1 MMGARRALLVLLA
14 VAGLAG
20 CEQRKLTEADCAL
33 VKSRLET
40 AWNRDAV
47 SAARLAEKDQFLP
60 FIRDEGARMGNRWMT
75 QCEARVGQPVSGA
88 ELDCLGRADTIDD
101 VYECGR

>member
-1 MMGARRALLVLLA
+1 MGPRVAVLVA
-14 VAGLAG
+14 VLVGLAG
-20 CEQRKLTEADCAL
+20 CRERKLTEGDCTS
-33 VKSRLET
+33 VKARLEK

-60 FIRDEGARMGNRWMT
+60 FIRDEGTRLGDRWMT
-75 QCEARVGQPVSGA
+75 QCKARVGQAVSVA